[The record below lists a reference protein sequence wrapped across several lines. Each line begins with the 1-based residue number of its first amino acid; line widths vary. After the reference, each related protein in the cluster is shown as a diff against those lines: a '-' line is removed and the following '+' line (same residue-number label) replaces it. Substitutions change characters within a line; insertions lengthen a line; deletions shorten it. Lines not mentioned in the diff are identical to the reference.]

1 MIKAAGSS
9 LVFKMLKKLDNNDT
23 ARTPF
28 PFLLDT
34 LLDFIPRQH
43 CSRVGSP
50 ACVLASEMR
59 AELMC
64 MNVQA

>member
-9 LVFKMLKKLDNNDT
+9 IVFKMLKKLDNNDT

-34 LLDFIPRQH
+34 QLDFI
-43 CSRVGSP
+43 S
-50 ACVLASEMR
+50 
-59 AELMC
+59 
-64 MNVQA
+64 QAALR